1 MYNIH
6 RSPLPV
12 HLVPESTPTN
22 QSVHLLPANREV
34 VPAMATLLS
43 DTFSEETQK
52 KICITCG
59 KRFKDSEK
67 HKRRFHVDHEFRF
80 EIISEYNKSDLR
92 TCYSCGESC
101 SDLENHNQKYHRYSE
116 ERCGIICSE
125 SIILE
130 TIFSNQE
137 EDEIKSDIN
146 NSFNEIPD
154 DEKKA
159 EDADDQ
165 KKERDVNTE
174 KVGESPETK
183 VRSKK
188 KLVRCEECDTMLVG
202 NWNLKRHMET
212 VTHKEKLEEIAKMQ
226 EKDEEKAREEENDE
240 PARKRL
246 RAAGF

>member
-1 MYNIH
+1 M
-6 RSPLPV
+6 S
-12 HLVPESTPTN
+12 
-22 QSVHLLPANREV
+22 
-34 VPAMATLLS
+34 TLLS
-43 DTFSEETQK
+43 DTFLDETQK

-67 HKRRFHVDHEFRF
+67 HKRRFHMDQEFRF
-80 EIISEYNKSDLR
+80 EIVSEYNRSDLR

-101 SDLENHNQKYHRYSE
+101 TDLEKHNQKYHGYSE

-130 TIFSNQE
+130 TIFSNQG

-146 NSFNEIPD
+146 NSFSETPD

-159 EDADDQ
+159 EDADDLRR
-165 KKERDVNTE
+165 ETDVKADKAE
-174 KVGESPETK
+174 ESPETK

-212 VTHKEKLEEIAKMQ
+212 VTHKEKLLEIAEMQ
-226 EKDEEKAREEENDE
+226 EKDEKEEENEE
-240 PARKRL
+240 PARKRP

>member
-1 MYNIH
+1 
-6 RSPLPV
+6 
-12 HLVPESTPTN
+12 
-22 QSVHLLPANREV
+22 
-34 VPAMATLLS
+34 MAT
-43 DTFSEETQK
+43 
-52 KICITCG
+52 
-59 KRFKDSEK
+59 
-67 HKRRFHVDHEFRF
+67 
-80 EIISEYNKSDLR
+80 LR

-101 SDLENHNQKYHRYSE
+101 SDLKNHNKKYHRYSE

-226 EKDEEKAREEENDE
+226 ERDEEEAREEENDE